1 MNKYLLLA
9 LLSGLTQL
17 QGCAGVVAAGAA
29 TGAAVVHD
37 RRSFGAVID
46 DQNIE
51 LKAAHAIA
59 QRKDISTASRIRV
72 FSNNGIVLL
81 AGQSPYSQY
90 SNEAR
95 ALVNKIQGVRR
106 IYNEVRIRKPVPFS
120 VQSNDTW
127 ITSKIKSRM
136 LAEKHFDSTRF
147 TVVTEDGEV
156 FLLGL
161 VTRAEGDKAVG
172 ITRNISGVR
181 KVIRVFEY
189 VQETPGSSRPGP
201 QPALSQPAQQSDLGD
216 GVQMGAPADEV
227 LRY

>member
-9 LLSGLTQL
+9 LLTGLTQL
-17 QGCAGVVAAGAA
+17 QGCAGIVAAGAA

-37 RRSFGAVID
+37 RRSLGAVID
-46 DQNIE
+46 DQGIE
-51 LKAAHAIA
+51 LKAARSIA
-59 QRKDISTASRIRV
+59 ERKDISTASRIRV
-72 FSNNGIVLL
+72 FSNNGMVLL
-81 AGQSPYSQY
+81 AGQTPYSQY
-90 SNEAR
+90 SNDAK
-95 ALVNKIQGVRR
+95 ALVNQIPGVRR
-106 IYNEVRIRKPVPFS
+106 VYNELRIRKPVSLS

-127 ITSKIKSRM
+127 ITSKIKTRM

-156 FLLGL
+156 FLMGL

-172 ITRNISGVR
+172 IARNISGVR

-189 VQETPGSSRPGP
+189 VQGGSSGQAG
-201 QPALSQPAQQSDLGD
+201 QPAVSQPPQESESDGE